1 MSAVPTVFQA
11 AALAR
16 ARVRAVPV
24 RPILTAIVLVST
36 GAETLLAR
44 LRLTPSAFPDE
55 YVYSQLAR
63 SLASGGRLRVRG
75 VSAHFPA
82 LLEPLLTAPVWFIHD
97 VGTAYRLV
105 QLENAFV
112 MSLAAIPAYLIA
124 RRLGVAAGMSLA
136 VAAVAVAGP
145 QLLFVAMVE
154 SEPFAYPLALGAVA
168 ASIAVIERPTLR
180 GQVLLLALSAL
191 ATLARLQ
198 LAVLPLCVAVA
209 VVVAGLRAKRVRDAL
224 REQRFLLAVIGAG
237 AVAGVAVA
245 FVHGFGYYHLAPTV
259 SGPGRALQMAGVDVY
274 VVLLGAGAAL
284 VPSALVGIWLALAR
298 PRSRGELAFGAVT
311 VLIAA
316 ALVLQCV
323 LWGDTQLVQERY
335 LGYLF
340 PLVALGFALRA
351 SRRPRRWVPELG
363 VAAALA
369 GVAALVPLSG
379 YAIDASH
386 SEAPLLYAFDELQT
400 VTLHSSSSAAA
411 VFALGATALAAIG
424 VACTRG
430 GRRSFVPVGLALAT
444 SVALLSG
451 AAAWAAKT
459 NKIARAIY
467 LPHDAAWVDHAAG
480 GPATLVVTAGAS
492 RDVALATLFW
502 NPSLTHVVLMPTA
515 ESPDKL
521 AEPRVLVDPRGR
533 LSVAGRPLT
542 GALLVD
548 AMYTT
553 FALRHAH
560 PIAHFATETLWRSR
574 GQAQLGALVVGR
586 LPSGSLG
593 SAGRIQ
599 VWGRTPRL
607 AGWIELRVGAP
618 AALPRAT
625 VRLVAADGTRRVV
638 SVTAGGTR
646 LVRLRACGR
655 GPWTAT
661 FAAGDM
667 AYVAGAPVTAT
678 MSVPR
683 YTPALGVCG

>member
-1 MSAVPTVFQA
+1 
-11 AALAR
+11 
-16 ARVRAVPV
+16 V

-44 LRLTPSAFPDE
+44 LRLTPSAFPGE
-55 YVYSQLAR
+55 YVNSQLAR

-75 VSAHFPA
+75 VSAHFHS
-82 LLEPLLTAPVWFIHD
+82 LLEPLLTAPMWLVHD

-145 QLLFVAMVE
+145 QLLFVAMLE
-154 SEPFAYPLALGAVA
+154 PEPFAYPLALGAVA

-191 ATLARLQ
+191 AMLARPQ
-198 LAVLPLCVAVA
+198 LAVLPLCAAVA
-209 VVVAGLRAKRVRDAL
+209 VVIAGLRAERVRDAL

-245 FVHGFGYYHLAPTV
+245 FVHGFGHLAPTV
-259 SGPGRALQMAGVDVY
+259 SGPGHALRLAGVDLY

-298 PRSRGELAFGAVT
+298 PRSRGELAFGAVA
-311 VLIAA
+311 VMVAA

-379 YAIDASH
+379 YAIAAGH
-386 SEAPLLYAFDELQT
+386 SEAPLLYAFDELQV
-400 VTLHSSSSAAA
+400 VTLHSSSGAAA

-424 VACTRG
+424 VACTG

-444 SVALLSG
+444 SVALLAG

-459 NKIARAIY
+459 NEIARAIY

-492 RDVALATLFW
+492 RDIALATLFW

-521 AEPRVLVDPRGR
+521 AEPRVRIDPRGR

-560 PIAHFATETLWRSR
+560 PIAHFATETLSRSR

-586 LPSGSLG
+586 IPSGSLG
-593 SAGRIQ
+593 TAGRIQ